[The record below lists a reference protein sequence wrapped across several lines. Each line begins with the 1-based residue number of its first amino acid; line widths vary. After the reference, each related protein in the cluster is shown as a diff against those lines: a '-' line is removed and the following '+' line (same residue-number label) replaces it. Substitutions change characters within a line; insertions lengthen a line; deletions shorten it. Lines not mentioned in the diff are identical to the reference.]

1 MKIVNKIKL
10 KDGEESKREMTGR
23 FFSRAV
29 FEIWTSGLDMR
40 EWMGKKAMETVN
52 AVMSRYLH

>member
-40 EWMGKKAMETVN
+40 E
-52 AVMSRYLH
+52 